1 MNSLVHSQDT
11 TEAEAEAEAV
21 EGGVASSVSASVPL
35 AAPAPMAAESR
46 LERRT
51 NLANSLCEA
60 SILFYLFPAVG
71 GAGAGVQPPAAA
83 AAAGRGRGAGLLR
96 HGEEQQEEPQPHPE
110 VQQEGQAAGQQR
122 AEPGGVRHFLG
133 RREGRP
139 PSRNNESIKIKERL
153 SHPAQQQARNELTRK
168 GGEKSI
174 ANSIPHKVAGF
185 T

>member
-1 MNSLVHSQDT
+1 M
-11 TEAEAEAEAV
+11 EAEAEAV
-21 EGGVASSVSASVPL
+21 EGGVASSASASVPSE
-35 AAPAPMAAESR
+35 APAPMAAESR

-51 NLANSLCEA
+51 NLANSSCKA
-60 SILFYLFPAVG
+60 SILFYLFLSAVG
-71 GAGAGVQPPAAA
+71 GAGAGVQPPAA

-139 PSRNNESIKIKERL
+139 PSRNNESIKIKKRL